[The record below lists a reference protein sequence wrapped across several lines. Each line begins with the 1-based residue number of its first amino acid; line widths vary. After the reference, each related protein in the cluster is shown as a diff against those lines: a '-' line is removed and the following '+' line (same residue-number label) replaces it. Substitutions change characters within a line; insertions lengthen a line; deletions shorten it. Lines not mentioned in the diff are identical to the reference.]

1 MSPTRARVSYFS
13 ENLRDIYYRA
23 YMITTGRVGRAVAV
37 VSGGAHDGTI
47 IRLLTSEGKKDAEVP
62 RRDLHEV
69 LDESDFIIDPKKYR
83 MLPLAD
89 RVAIMQAIQNGEF
102 DEEEDEGD
110 SSEEEVKPKGR
121 QVQRRVA
128 KAYQERSKF
137 EYRLDDGKM
146 VVLPSKETE
155 RVFVAGKSGSGK
167 SYFTAFYMR
176 EYLEIFPDRKIY
188 LFSTHD
194 GERAYE
200 NIDHTAMP
208 LDEGFA
214 ENPPALEDL
223 SNSLCVFD
231 DCDNLQDKK
240 IAKACDKL
248 NADLICNGRKHD
260 IHVVTLAHQLM
271 EYQRTRGQLNEAN
284 RVVFFPQG
292 SQYHNQRFLK
302 VYAGLGGDW
311 VKHILNEKSRW
322 ICLDT
327 RVPMSYVTEN
337 AVVVIRQLPKKG

>member
-1 MSPTRARVSYFS
+1 
-13 ENLRDIYYRA
+13 
-23 YMITTGRVGRAVAV
+23 MISTGRAGRAVAV
-37 VSGGAHDGTI
+37 VTGGAHDGTT
-47 IRLLTSEGKKDAEVP
+47 IRLLLESDKADVETPK
-62 RRDLHEV
+62 RDLHEV
-69 LDESDFIIDPKKYR
+69 LDESDFLVDPLKYK

-89 RVAIMQAIQNGEF
+89 RLAIMQAIQRGDF
-102 DEEEDEGD
+102 DNEDEGD
-110 SSEEEVKPKGR
+110 SEGSDDTEPELPHFGTVGR
-121 QVQRRVA
+121 RVEHRVA
-128 KAYQERSKF
+128 KTYQEKSRY

-146 VVLPSKETE
+146 QVLPSKETE

-176 EYLEIFPDRKIY
+176 EYLEMFPDREVY
-188 LFSTHD
+188 LFSTHE
-194 GERAYE
+194 GEKAYE
-200 NIDHTAMP
+200 KIDHTAIP
-208 LDEGFA
+208 LDEGFV

-223 SNSLCVFD
+223 KDSLCVFD

-240 IAKACDKL
+240 ISKACDKL
-248 NADLICNGRKHD
+248 NADLVCNGRKHG

-284 RVVFFPQG
+284 RIVFFPQG

-311 VKHILNEKSRW
+311 VKRILAEKSRW

-327 RVPMSYVTEN
+327 RVPTSYVTEN